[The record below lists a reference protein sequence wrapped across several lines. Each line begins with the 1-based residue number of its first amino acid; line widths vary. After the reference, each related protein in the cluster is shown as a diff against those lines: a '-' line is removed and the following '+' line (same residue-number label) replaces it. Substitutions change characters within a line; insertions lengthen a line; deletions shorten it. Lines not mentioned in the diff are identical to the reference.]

1 MRDMLGLTEQDPE
14 YVEALTNLANLD
26 LAQMRENTLGSLT
39 DLVKRGFT
47 KPHDLLYYTEYLVK
61 SPLLL
66 LLVKKRRE
74 DNCEVFLKWLFDK
87 VKGVWTSRILFFIIE
102 HKATTF
108 LEIITV
114 TKASKQMADYML
126 KEMTRWG
133 LIESTAYV
141 KSPYIKLKGRAPRVF
156 STIDAT
162 PEDIVEAMRRYAILT
177 LGYDPRKL
185 QDVVTAQN
193 KVNWTGDPII
203 TVYNQYK
210 DTNWTPSE
218 LSASFRTLGY
228 SENKLTTA
236 MAKTLKMLNARAP
249 GNYRRTT

>member
-1 MRDMLGLTEQDPE
+1 MVTYMI
-14 YVEALTNLANLD
+14 
-26 LAQMRENTLGSLT
+26 RELST
-39 DLVKRGFT
+39 
-47 KPHDLLYYTEYLVK
+47 
-61 SPLLL
+61 
-66 LLVKKRRE
+66 
-74 DNCEVFLKWLFDK
+74 
-87 VKGVWTSRILFFIIE
+87 
-102 HKATTF
+102 
-108 LEIITV
+108 
-114 TKASKQMADYML
+114 
-126 KEMTRWG
+126 WG
-133 LIESTAYV
+133 LIHSQKAFVETKYRGTRRGTPPKIIAL
-141 KSPYIKLKGRAPRVF
+141 IN
-156 STIDAT
+156 AT
-162 PEDIVEAMRRYAILT
+162 PKDFLEAQRRYAILT